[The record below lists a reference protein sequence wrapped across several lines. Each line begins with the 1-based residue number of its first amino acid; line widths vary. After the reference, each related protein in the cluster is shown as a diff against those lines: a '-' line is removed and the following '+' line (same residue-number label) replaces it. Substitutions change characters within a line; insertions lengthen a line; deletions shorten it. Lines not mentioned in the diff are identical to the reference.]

1 MQSFGNGCG
10 FKYQLTRLNTP
21 GMSTTHRAHFI
32 CKVIAFVWSL
42 SPGKMKVK
50 KKQKEEDDDDANDD
64 DNDDD
69 NDDGGGG
76 DGDDDVY
83 RLTVIDV
90 RKKGLLVSF
99 WKTTHIHPI
108 WAPGDLE
115 SAAPPACQGSCM
127 QKLPP
132 LLLHQKKRE
141 KEGARGLGIELLE
154 SKKDKKDEINR
165 IREKK
170 KTKKGILP
178 PSPPPASPSSSPT
191 FIPCTVLLSRF
202 VHFEPSDSPSDGS
215 RFFVSR

>member
-1 MQSFGNGCG
+1 M
-10 FKYQLTRLNTP
+10 
-21 GMSTTHRAHFI
+21 
-32 CKVIAFVWSL
+32 
-42 SPGKMKVK
+42 K
-50 KKQKEEDDDDANDD
+50 KKRKEEDDDDTNDD
-64 DNDDD
+64 DNDDV
-69 NDDGGGG
+69 DDDDGGG

-90 RKKGLLVSF
+90 RKKGLLLSF

-178 PSPPPASPSSSPT
+178 PSPPPASPPLPPHSSPVPFFCPVSCISNLPIRHPTALASSS
-191 FIPCTVLLSRF
+191 
-202 VHFEPSDSPSDGS
+202 HAN
-215 RFFVSR
+215 

>member
-1 MQSFGNGCG
+1 
-10 FKYQLTRLNTP
+10 
-21 GMSTTHRAHFI
+21 
-32 CKVIAFVWSL
+32 
-42 SPGKMKVK
+42 MKVK

-191 FIPCTVLLSRF
+191 FIPCTVSCILNLPICHPTALASSS
-202 VHFEPSDSPSDGS
+202 HAN
-215 RFFVSR
+215 

>member
-42 SPGKMKVK
+42 SPGKIKVK

-64 DNDDD
+64 DNDDVD
-69 NDDGGGG
+69 DDGGGG

-132 LLLHQKKRE
+132 LLLHQKKKR
-141 KEGARGLGIELLE
+141 KRRRAWIG
-154 SKKDKKDEINR
+154 DR
-165 IREKK
+165 IAGEQ
-170 KTKKGILP
+170 KGQK
-178 PSPPPASPSSSPT
+178 
-191 FIPCTVLLSRF
+191 R
-202 VHFEPSDSPSDGS
+202 
-215 RFFVSR
+215 